1 MSFQDGGLVSVTPR
15 GNIMFA
21 REEGLAKVQKSEF
34 VNIGFQEN
42 DMELVPM
49 YMHHENIFDPATL
62 AHNFLNRKN
71 FFKFS
76 TLLKK
81 KR

>member
-34 VNIGFQEN
+34 VNMGFEEWIYYIRGYYDRGKIVVN
-42 DMELVPM
+42 
-49 YMHHENIFDPATL
+49 L
-62 AHNFLNRKN
+62 AC
-71 FFKFS
+71 
-76 TLLKK
+76 
-81 KR
+81 

>member
-1 MSFQDGGLVSVTPR
+1 
-15 GNIMFA
+15 MFA

-62 AHNFLNRKN
+62 AHNFLNRKDVFKLCILIKKTLTNLFMALLFFISPN
-71 FFKFS
+71 F
-76 TLLKK
+76 
-81 KR
+81 